1 MGMQQVINIIIGVL
15 VIMLIFHILGG
26 VVAPTWRANSL
37 YMPSIYGIMVIVIL
51 LFILGRV

>member
-1 MGMQQVINIIIGVL
+1 MGTQQLVNIIIGVL
-15 VIMLIFHILGG
+15 LIMLVFHILGG
-26 VVAPTWRANSL
+26 VAFAGWRTNSL